1 MHLQIHCNLESS
13 KQGKGTKRVL
23 ESEKANP
30 QEKLLEFEREEH
42 AKRMRLLDL
51 QIEREATRSRSGV
64 QTACTLIENW
74 PFLFRNSSALAPPG
88 DSISTCVQSIAPII
102 PVH

>member
-1 MHLQIHCNLESS
+1 MLLNFNFNCKRFLTYRYIYKFILIVESS

-51 QIEREATRSRSGV
+51 QIEREAAKIV
-64 QTACTLIENW
+64 QDKLEHDARMKLIKIQETNYNIV
-74 PFLFRNSSALAPPG
+74 LE
-88 DSISTCVQSIAPII
+88 
-102 PVH
+102 